1 MMTNAEFKKR
11 LEERTL
17 AFSVRLLDYLDSLP
31 NRKLFWLIID
41 QVGRSGA
48 SVGANYRE
56 ANRAESKADF
66 VHKIGI
72 VEKESSETVY
82 WLTVLSRLR
91 ELPAAL
97 ADENA
102 GLLKEADELLS
113 LFSTVSRKARL
124 SRITS
129 EL

>member
-1 MMTNAEFKKR
+1 MTNAEFKKR

>member
-1 MMTNAEFKKR
+1 MTNAEFKKG

>member
-1 MMTNAEFKKR
+1 MTNAEFKKG

-17 AFSVRLLDYLDSLP
+17 DFSVMLLNYLGSLP
-31 NRKLFWLIID
+31 NRKIFWMIID

-48 SVGANYRE
+48 SIGANYRE
-56 ANRAESKADF
+56 ANLAESKADF

-102 GLLKEADELLS
+102 ILLKEADELLS
-113 LFSTVSRKARL
+113 LFSTVSRKAKPR
-124 SRITS
+124 RITS

>member
-1 MMTNAEFKKR
+1 MTNAEFKKR

-82 WLTVLSRLR
+82 RLTVLSRLR

>member
-1 MMTNAEFKKR
+1 MTNAEFKKG

-17 AFSVRLLDYLDSLP
+17 DFSVMLLNYLGSLP
-31 NRKLFWLIID
+31 NRKIFWMIID

-48 SVGANYRE
+48 SIGANYRE

-102 GLLKEADELLS
+102 ILLKEADELLS
-113 LFSTVSRKARL
+113 LFSTVSRKAKP

>member
-1 MMTNAEFKKR
+1 MTNAEFKKE

-17 AFSVRLLDYLDSLP
+17 SFSVRLLDHLDTLP
-31 NRKLFWLIID
+31 NKKVFWLIVD
-41 QVGRSGA
+41 QLGRSGA
-48 SVGANYRE
+48 SIGANYRE

-72 VEKESSETVY
+72 AEKESSETVY

-97 ADENA
+97 ANETSV
-102 GLLKEADELLS
+102 LLQEAAELLS
-113 LFSTVSRKARL
+113 LFSTINRKTKHAQ
-124 SRITS
+124 
-129 EL
+129 

>member
-82 WLTVLSRLR
+82 RLTVLSRLR